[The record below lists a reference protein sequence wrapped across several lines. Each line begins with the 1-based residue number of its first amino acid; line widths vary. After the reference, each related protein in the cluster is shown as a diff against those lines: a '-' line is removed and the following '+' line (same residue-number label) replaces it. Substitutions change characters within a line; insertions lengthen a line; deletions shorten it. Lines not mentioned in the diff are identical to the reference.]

1 MDMEKKKSRTWVH
14 VLVGFLLG
22 VVLLGGVC
30 YFLYSQNYLSFGNNS
45 VAEQNQSKDKEIEN
59 SSKVSMMKLI
69 HFDASKC
76 QNSNADSY
84 TLTIPTHS
92 LGTNVSLDSAQ
103 KKVTVSV
110 NRHLVNVAYGLNWET
125 SSQNYEELLHEIT
138 FEQKVDEIFF
148 SGIGQDGS
156 YDTILFLMEDGS
168 LEYLPVRKSLEEN
181 YEQLKSYGKLSGV
194 SQIVKLYAAN
204 ANRNPVG
211 SGITIL
217 AQKTDGTFYDLS
229 TILQNTGNY

>member
-22 VVLLGGVC
+22 VVLLGGGC
-30 YFLYSQNYLSFGNNS
+30 YFLYSQNYLSFGKKS
-45 VAEQNQSKDKEIEN
+45 IVQKDQSKDEKQETT
-59 SSKVSMMKLI
+59 SKVSNVELI

-76 QNSNADSY
+76 LNSNADSY

-92 LGTNVSLDSAQ
+92 LGINVSLDSTQ

-125 SSQNYEELLHEIT
+125 SSQNYEEESHEVV
-138 FEQKVDEIFF
+138 FEQKVDDIFF
-148 SGIGQDGS
+148 GGIGQDGS
-156 YDTILFLMEDGS
+156 HDTLLFLMEDGS

-181 YEQLKSYGKLSGV
+181 HEQLKSYGKLSGV

-204 ANRNPVG
+204 ASRNPVG
-211 SGITIL
+211 SGVTIL

-229 TILQNTGNY
+229 AILQNTGNY